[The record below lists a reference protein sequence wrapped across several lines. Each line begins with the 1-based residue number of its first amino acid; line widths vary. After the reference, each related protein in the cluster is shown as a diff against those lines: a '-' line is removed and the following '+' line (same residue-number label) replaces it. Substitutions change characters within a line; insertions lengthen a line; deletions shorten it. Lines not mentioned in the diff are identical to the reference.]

1 MRIAF
6 LSDSYWPRVNGVS
19 VSIQTFASEL
29 ARRGHAVVILC
40 PEYPEGD
47 GGIEESD
54 QTGPT
59 VYRFPSSQSVV
70 STEDRIVHV
79 TAFPAIFYILDRFRP
94 DVIYSQTEF
103 AMQVAGRL
111 FARRRGLPFVLCSH
125 TDYEHYIAN
134 YITTVDGEVLRATVR
149 FLFRRV
155 FGTADAVVTP
165 SHAME
170 RLLLGY
176 GIYKPIHVIPS
187 GISPIFKPLGA
198 DEIESHRAALME
210 QHPALAGR
218 RILLFAGR
226 VTEEKNTDFLVPLM
240 KRLLAER
247 GDLALLVVGDGPHR
261 AALEEHVRAE
271 GLADR
276 VAFTGYMGR
285 AELPL
290 VYAAG
295 DVFVFPSKTETLGL
309 CTLEAMAVGTPV
321 VAIGEMGTRDIMRG
335 DHGGFMVRDDLE
347 EFALAVLRLL
357 GDEELRRS
365 KSAEAILWAEAFSI
379 GGTTDRLVDFLERIV
394 RRGTRRAARLRA
406 LKWSRNHRRAETG
419 LG

>member
-19 VSIQTFASEL
+19 VSIQTFAAEL
-29 ARRGHAVVILC
+29 AKRGHAVVILC

-47 GGIEESD
+47 GGSGESD

-70 STEDRIVHV
+70 SPEDRIVHV

-94 DVIYSQTEF
+94 DLVYAQTEF
-103 AMQVAGRL
+103 AMQIAGRIY
-111 FARRRGLPFVLCSH
+111 ARRRSLPFVLCSH

-134 YITTVDGEVLRATVR
+134 YITTVDGEVLRSTVR
-149 FLFRRV
+149 FLMRRI
-155 FGTADAVVTP
+155 FGTADAIVTP

-170 RLLLGY
+170 RILLGY

-187 GISPIFKPLGA
+187 GISHIFAPRSPE
-198 DEIESHRAALME
+198 EIERSRS
-210 QHPALAGR
+210 ALASRHPQLSGR

-226 VTEEKNTDFLVPLM
+226 VTEEKNSDFLVPLLQ
-240 KRLLAER
+240 RLLAER
-247 GDLALLVVGDGPHR
+247 DDLALFVVGGGPHL
-261 AALEEHVRAE
+261 AALEELAVSR
-271 GLADR
+271 GLGNR
-276 VAFTGYMGR
+276 VAFAGYLPHT
-285 AELPL
+285 ELPSI
-290 VYAAG
+290 YAAC

-309 CTLEAMAVGTPV
+309 CTIEAMAVGTPV
-321 VAIGEMGTRDIMRG
+321 VAIGEMGTRDVMRG

-357 GDEELRRS
+357 GDEELHRA
-365 KSAEAILWAEAFSI
+365 KSAEAIAWAEGYSTEN
-379 GGTTDRLVDFLERIV
+379 TTDRLVTFFERIV

-406 LKWSRNHRRAETG
+406 LKWSRNHARAETRIG
-419 LG
+419 